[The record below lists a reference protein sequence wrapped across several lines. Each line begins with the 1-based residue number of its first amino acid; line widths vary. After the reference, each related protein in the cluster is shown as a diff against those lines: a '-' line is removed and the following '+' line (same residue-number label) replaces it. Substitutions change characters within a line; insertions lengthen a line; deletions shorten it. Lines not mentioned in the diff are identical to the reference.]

1 MKFNLEKIMKTSNII
16 ITILLI
22 AVIAMSFGFGNAI
35 ARGKVKLEP
44 PKVGII
50 SLRGILEKCDK
61 NVAEN
66 RKFAAEGKRI
76 TSQLEKLQEDTVALE
91 AVIKTRKPGS
101 SDYMDKMQQLIEKKA
116 MLDAKDKFYQQK
128 FALEQQQW
136 AEKLF
141 QEVVVITG
149 EFAKS
154 QGIDIVLARE
164 EFEFPIES
172 SNELM
177 LTIKTGKVI
186 YYADK
191 LDITADVL
199 AAVNAKK

>member
-1 MKFNLEKIMKTSNII
+1 MKFNLEKNMKTNSIVL
-16 ITILLI
+16 TILLV
-22 AVIAMSFGFGNAI
+22 AVIGLSFGFGNAI
-35 ARGKVKLEP
+35 ARGKVQLDP
-44 PKVGII
+44 PKVGIM
-50 SLRGILEKCDK
+50 SLRGVLEKCDK
-61 NVAEN
+61 NVAAN
-66 RKFAAEGKRI
+66 RKFEAEGKRI

-101 SDYMDKMQQLIEKKA
+101 SDYMEKLQELIEKKA
-116 MLDAKDKFYQQK
+116 KLDAMDKFYQQK

-136 AEKLF
+136 AEELF
-141 QEVVVITG
+141 QEVIAVTG

-164 EFEFPIES
+164 EFEFPIEN

-177 LTIKTGKVI
+177 LTIKTGKVL

>member
-1 MKFNLEKIMKTSNII
+1 MKTSNII

-22 AVIAMSFGFGNAI
+22 AVIALSFGFGNAI
-35 ARGKVKLEP
+35 ATGKINLSP
-44 PKVGII
+44 PKVGVI

-61 NVAEN
+61 NVNAN
-66 RKFAAEGKRI
+66 RKFEAEGKKI
-76 TSQLEKLQEDTVALE
+76 TIQLERLQEETVALE
-91 AVIKTRKPGS
+91 AVVKTRKPGS
-101 SDYMDKMQQLIEKKA
+101 RDYMDKMQQLIEKKA
-116 MLDAKDKFYQQK
+116 KLDAMDKFYQQK
-128 FALEQQQW
+128 FNMEQQQW

-141 QEVVVITG
+141 QEVITITG
-149 EFAKS
+149 EFAKK

-164 EFEFPIES
+164 EFEFPIDN

-191 LDITADVL
+191 LDITAEVL

>member
-1 MKFNLEKIMKTSNII
+1 MKTKVA
-16 ITILLI
+16 ILVVLL
-22 AVIAMSFGFGNAI
+22 AVVMSLGFGFGSVI
-35 ARGKVKLEP
+35 ARGKLNLQP
-44 PKVGII
+44 PKVGIM
-50 SLRGILEKCDK
+50 SLRGVLEKCDK
-61 NVAEN
+61 NVAAN

-76 TSQLEKLQEDTVALE
+76 TTQLESLQKEVEALE

-101 SDYMDKMQQLIEKKA
+101 SDYMEKMQQLIEKKA
-116 MLDAKDKFYQQK
+116 KLEAMDKFYQQK
-128 FALEQQQW
+128 FALQQQQW

-141 QEVVVITG
+141 QEVIAVTG

-164 EFEFPIES
+164 EFEFPIEN

-199 AAVNAKK
+199 AAMNAKK

>member
-22 AVIAMSFGFGNAI
+22 AVIAMSFGFGKAI
-35 ARGKVKLEP
+35 AVGKIKLDP

-61 NVAEN
+61 NVAKN
-66 RKFAAEGKRI
+66 RKFEAEGKRI
-76 TSQLEKLQEDTVALE
+76 SGQLEKLQEETVALE

-101 SDYMDKMQQLIEKKA
+101 SDYMEKMEQLIEKKA

-141 QEVVVITG
+141 QEVVATTG

-164 EFEFPIES
+164 EFEFPIQN

>member
-1 MKFNLEKIMKTSNII
+1 MKTNSII
-16 ITILLI
+16 LTILLV
-22 AVIAMSFGFGNAI
+22 AVIGLSFGFGNAI
-35 ARGKVKLEP
+35 ARSKVQLSP

-50 SLRGILEKCDK
+50 SLRGVLEKCDK
-61 NVAEN
+61 NVAAN
-66 RKFAAEGKRI
+66 RKFEAEGKRI
-76 TSQLEKLQEDTVALE
+76 TGQLERLQKEAEALE
-91 AVIKTRKPGS
+91 AGIKTRKPGS
-101 SDYMDKMQQLIEKKA
+101 SDYMGKMQELIEKKSKLEA
-116 MLDAKDKFYQQK
+116 MDKFYQQK
-128 FALEQQQW
+128 FNLEQQQW
-136 AEKLF
+136 AEELF
-141 QEVVVITG
+141 QEVIAITG

-164 EFEFPIES
+164 EFEFPMEN

-177 LTIKTGKVI
+177 LTIKTGKVL

>member
-1 MKFNLEKIMKTSNII
+1 MKASNII

-22 AVIAMSFGFGNAI
+22 VVIALSFGFGNAI
-35 ARGKVKLEP
+35 ARSKVQIEP
-44 PKVGII
+44 PKVGIM
-50 SLRGILEKCDK
+50 SLRGVLEKCDK
-61 NVAEN
+61 NVAAN
-66 RKFAAEGKRI
+66 RKFEAEGKRI
-76 TSQLEKLQEDTVALE
+76 TIQLEQLQKEVEALE

-101 SDYMDKMQQLIEKKA
+101 SDYMDKMQQLIEKKSKLEA
-116 MLDAKDKFYQQK
+116 MDKFYQQK
-128 FALEQQQW
+128 FNLEQQQW
-136 AEKLF
+136 AEELF
-141 QEVVVITG
+141 QEVVAITG

-164 EFEFPIES
+164 EFEFPIEN

-177 LTIKTGKVI
+177 LTIKTGKVL

-191 LDITADVL
+191 LDITEDVL